1 MNDLD
6 PDLERLSFLIRLRN
20 MVEQEMAMV
29 LGRPASPGNLGEFIA
44 SRVFDIDLAPS
55 GVNPGH
61 DGAFRTG
68 PLAGATVNVKLYSED
83 AGLLDISSHPADYYL
98 VLTGPRPATKSGVR
112 SLPRRIDAV
121 YLFDIAALRAELEV
135 RGVGIGV
142 ATSVRKM
149 YWQHARVYPPQEDA
163 PMELSERQMA
173 LLRLF
178 AADPSTE
185 TALAY

>member
-1 MNDLD
+1 MVDLD

-20 MVEQEMAMV
+20 MVDLEMATV

-44 SRVFDIDLAPS
+44 SRVFEIDLAPS

-61 DGAFRTG
+61 DGVFRAG
-68 PLAGATVNVKLYSED
+68 PMAGSTVNVKLYSED

-98 VLTGPRPATKSGVR
+98 VLTGPKPVAKSGVR

-121 YLFDIAALRAELEV
+121 YLFDIASLRADLQA

-149 YWQHARVYPPQEDA
+149 HWQNARVYPPHDEA
-163 PMELSERQMA
+163 PMELTDRQTA

-178 AADPSTE
+178 AVNPSSE
-185 TALAY
+185 IAPAV